1 MKGADSKIHVIGH
14 MRIFLPTSENICLR
28 LNQMQVQWSSSSV
41 LIARMTEKSRNTLK
55 WNEN

>member
-28 LNQMQVQWSSSSV
+28 LNQMQVQWSSVEFSGV
-41 LIARMTEKSRNTLK
+41 RVQF
-55 WNEN
+55 